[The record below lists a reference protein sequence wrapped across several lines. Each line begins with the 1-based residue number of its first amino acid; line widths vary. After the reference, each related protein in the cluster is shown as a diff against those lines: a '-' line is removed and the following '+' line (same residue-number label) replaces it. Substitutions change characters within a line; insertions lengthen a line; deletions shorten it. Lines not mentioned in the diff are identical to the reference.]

1 MAILSLLVLSLLCA
15 ASAAAKR
22 KALRRL
28 ARWLVESTGS
38 YERLPM
44 LLYGVCSRPRFTSL
58 LASVTPL
65 AIRPEAGLSVL
76 GAFLRAAW
84 RYTPAQKIFPKPA
97 AVAQQIG
104 DKL

>member
-44 LLYGVCSRPRFTSL
+44 LLYGVPLPSTAIAWCLLVPYSR
-58 LASVTPL
+58 
-65 AIRPEAGLSVL
+65 
-76 GAFLRAAW
+76 
-84 RYTPAQKIFPKPA
+84 
-97 AVAQQIG
+97 
-104 DKL
+104 

>member
-38 YERLPM
+38 YEHLPTWDSAC
-44 LLYGVCSRPRFTSL
+44 LRARDANPI
-58 LASVTPL
+58 ASV
-65 AIRPEAGLSVL
+65 
-76 GAFLRAAW
+76 W
-84 RYTPAQKIFPKPA
+84 
-97 AVAQQIG
+97 
-104 DKL
+104 

>member
-38 YERLPM
+38 YKRLPM
-44 LLYGVCSRPRFTSL
+44 LLYGVPLPSTAIAWCLLVPYSR
-58 LASVTPL
+58 
-65 AIRPEAGLSVL
+65 
-76 GAFLRAAW
+76 
-84 RYTPAQKIFPKPA
+84 
-97 AVAQQIG
+97 
-104 DKL
+104 